1 MDDGGGDQ
9 DQKLSRAH
17 RLSADLPAILRHTT
31 VVQQRLSCVH
41 CIACE
46 YMIMLGTMHPGNTV
60 PKGDVSIYNVKP
72 KSSIGRVEISG
83 RNGNRNGVMID
94 VKWMGRRVMHI
105 SCRRPKSCHI
115 STPTLSFQEFGYY
128 VLRTSEHALNGT
140 VYIMCT
146 YQLET
151 CKV

>member
-1 MDDGGGDQ
+1 
-9 DQKLSRAH
+9 
-17 RLSADLPAILRHTT
+17 
-31 VVQQRLSCVH
+31 
-41 CIACE
+41 
-46 YMIMLGTMHPGNTV
+46 MLGTMHPGNTV
-60 PKGDVSIYNVKP
+60 PKGGGGLHIERTPYSRRIQLGGLRFP
-72 KSSIGRVEISG
+72 TGMGIEM
-83 RNGNRNGVMID
+83 VMID
-94 VKWMGRRVMHI
+94 AKWMGRRVMHM

-151 CKV
+151 CKVKPCRPQEAVKPDLRLGHLGSEGFPFTA